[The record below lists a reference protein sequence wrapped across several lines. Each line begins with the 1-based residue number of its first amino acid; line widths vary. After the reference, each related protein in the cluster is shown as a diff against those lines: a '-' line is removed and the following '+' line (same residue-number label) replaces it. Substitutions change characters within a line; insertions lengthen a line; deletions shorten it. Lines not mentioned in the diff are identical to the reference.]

1 MLAALNGLP
10 EPCAGFAKRANAEF
24 LEVFVGEL
32 PKHSRVNLVL
42 SEGCSVLTKAGYS
55 QPSYDLHNGVHEPK
69 LARYR
74 PRQVSVRSVL
84 NLSAGARRRP
94 RALNNQHNLRG
105 GCPVRRKSRPTAG
118 KAYRVGII
126 FLTAPAS
133 CGHFWSNV
141 SNELAGCV
149 GGSPEKRELRMPLKL
164 TRRSAGRLG
173 KCRSAKASGTARYS

>member
-1 MLAALNGLP
+1 M
-10 EPCAGFAKRANAEF
+10 
-24 LEVFVGEL
+24 
-32 PKHSRVNLVL
+32 
-42 SEGCSVLTKAGYS
+42 
-55 QPSYDLHNGVHEPK
+55 
-69 LARYR
+69 
-74 PRQVSVRSVL
+74 RSVL
-84 NLSAGARRRP
+84 NLLAGGRRRP

-149 GGSPEKRELRMPLKL
+149 GGSPEKRELADALEAYEAKRWP
-164 TRRSAGRLG
+164 LG
-173 KCRSAKASGTARYS
+173 KVPAGKG